1 MININTKINKLVQI
15 SLILLGT
22 QLHVSTVAKLK
33 QHKSKLFCIAN
44 TSSIGDLPNTDL
56 PGWGYSKE
64 LLRGII
70 KADPN
75 ADLTIGILEAPL
87 EGNYY
92 TRCPSPNV
100 YVTTFYQAAEI
111 LQAAE
116 IDLVNYLLKTIYA
129 NVTRFHMRADDQTLK
144 YPSHHQTKRC
154 IFDMTGNKG
163 DLVYA
168 CSDMR
173 LCEECEAELR
183 KRRLPEF
190 YIARLKKELKP
201 IHISR
206 FVNILQFI
214 KKRPMLSLFIAT
226 LSAILLGI
234 ISSYLYDLLKLWIG
248 GVP

>member
-1 MININTKINKLVQI
+1 MSTKINKPVRI

-44 TSSIGDLPNTDL
+44 ISSIGDLPNTDL

-70 KADPN
+70 KVDPN
-75 ADLTIGILEAPL
+75 TDLTIGILEAPL

-92 TRCPSPNV
+92 TRSPSPNV
-100 YVTTFYQAAEI
+100 YVTTFYQAADI

-129 NVTRFHMRADDQTLK
+129 NVTRFYLKIDNQVFK
-144 YPSHHQTKRC
+144 YPSHHQTRRC

-183 KRRLPEF
+183 KQRLPES
-190 YIARLKKELKP
+190 YLSQLKKELKP
-201 IHISR
+201 IRINR

-214 KKRPMLSLFIAT
+214 KKRPILSLFIAA
-226 LSAILLGI
+226 LSSIVLNI
-234 ISSYLYDLLKLWIG
+234 VSSYLYDLLKLWF
-248 GVP
+248 